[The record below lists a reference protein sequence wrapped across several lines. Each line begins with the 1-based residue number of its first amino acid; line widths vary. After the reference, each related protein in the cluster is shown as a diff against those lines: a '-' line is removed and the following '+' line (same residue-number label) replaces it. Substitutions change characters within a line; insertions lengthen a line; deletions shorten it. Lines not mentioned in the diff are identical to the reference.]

1 MTEQEINRIA
11 VQFETS
17 QKSFIL
23 DKKFPARPRFEDDEQ
38 IVDAFT
44 AYGRAQEQIKRLK
57 RELELVQQ

>member
-1 MTEQEINRIA
+1 MSI
-11 VQFETS
+11 S
-17 QKSFIL
+17 LIL